1 MSTEASRVKTQ
12 RLEIECEG
20 QISYLAYEID
30 PQGWFV
36 LWHTEVP

>member
-36 LWHTEVP
+36 LLAH